1 MKSINDYKIRRIIP
15 DDYLGLHNVYFLTWL
30 DTYPNEEFNITV
42 EDIKYKYEQRL
53 LPETIEER
61 KKKILEKRENEINL
75 LIEYKEK
82 IIALCNGIKNVDYNE
97 LQAIYVLTKYQGLGL
112 GHALWNEVKK
122 FFDPKKNI
130 VVHVALY
137 NKKAINF
144 YEKLGFVKTGKIF
157 SDEKH
162 KMRNG
167 AIIPEMEMMIKK

>member
-1 MKSINDYKIRRIIP
+1 MKSINDYKIRRITP

-30 DTYPNEEFNITV
+30 DTYPNKKFNITV

-53 LPETIEER
+53 LPKTIEER

-75 LIEYKEK
+75 LVEYKGE
-82 IIALCNGIKNVDYNE
+82 IIALCNGVKNVDYNE
-97 LQAIYVLTKYQGLGL
+97 LQAIYVLPKYQRLGL
-112 GHALWNEVKK
+112 GHVLWEEAKK
-122 FFDPKKNI
+122 FFDSKKNI
-130 VVHVALY
+130 VVHVASY

-144 YEKLGFVKTGKIF
+144 YEKIGFIKTGKIF

-167 AIIPEMEMMIKK
+167 AIIPEAEMIIKR